1 VKGGNMTTT
10 LTNIEKKSIIDQAI
24 KQLDYSIYSS
34 EIEVIQIEAVT
45 PVDQEQLSAYAA
57 RITNLNAKRAAL
69 VAEELL
75 LTDEE

>member
-75 LTDEE
+75 LVD

>member
-1 VKGGNMTTT
+1 MTTT

-75 LTDEE
+75 LAD

>member
-1 VKGGNMTTT
+1 MTTT

-34 EIEVIQIEAVT
+34 EIEVVQIEAVT
-45 PVDQEQLSAYAA
+45 PVDQEQLAAYTA
-57 RITNLNAKRAAL
+57 RIANLNAKRSAL

-75 LTDEE
+75 LIDEE

>member
-1 VKGGNMTTT
+1 MTTT

-75 LTDEE
+75 LVD

>member
-1 VKGGNMTTT
+1 MKGGNMTTT

-45 PVDQEQLSAYAA
+45 PVDQEQISAYTA

-75 LTDEE
+75 LAD

>member
-1 VKGGNMTTT
+1 MTTT